1 MSEGKEER
9 AAGVMDENTKDEGKE
24 DLAREEDGGNILDDI
39 LNTKE
44 EKFEDE
50 DMVKKD
56 EEEDDDNDLDL
67 GDEDSPGG
75 REENSRKGPES
86 DFSDSEDEESKAIL
100 RDGRDSEMSFKEESR
115 IDSGSESSGEKE
127 VGIKKERDNEEGEDE
142 KDGGAEDETNVAKEG
157 VEEGEEE
164 DGEEKKKRKEKKS
177 YDYATKLNYLFR
189 ETRFFLVKSNNAEN
203 VSLAKAKNVWS
214 TPPQNESKFNQA
226 YAESRN
232 VLLIY
237 SVKESGK
244 FCGVARLSTES
255 RRDGPKVS
263 WLLPPGLSAKAL
275 GGVFHL
281 DWICRGDL
289 SFQKVQHLY
298 NPWNEGKPVK
308 IGRDGQEIEPKV
320 AEELCRLFP
329 EDPTVDM
336 TPILRRSKEAARVQR
351 AKGVVRKSGP
361 LGGARPPRP
370 SGRGSSRGRGHIH
383 QGAERER
390 KRRYEED
397 MGSHREKWARYDDR
411 RAPMYHHRMRSPPR
425 YGPPTMDRRTEYPDY
440 MRGLSHQPPPAYY
453 SYPHH
458 HPGYP
463 PPHTRYYEGPP
474 PTYRGR
480 DESRS
485 RSDYHREVE
494 EFLRRTADR
503 PRERDRDRRHRR

>member
-1 MSEGKEER
+1 MSAEEKEPLEEVNKEKEES
-9 AAGVMDENTKDEGKE
+9 K
-24 DLAREEDGGNILDDI
+24 EEDGGNILDDI

-50 DMVKKD
+50 ETAKK
-56 EEEDDDNDLDL
+56 EEDEDDDNDLDL
-67 GDEDSPGG
+67 GSGNSGESSSP
-75 REENSRKGPES
+75 REEGGRKGPES
-86 DFSDSEDEESKAIL
+86 DFSDSEDEETKAIL
-100 RDGRDSEMSFKEESR
+100 RDGRDSEMSFKEESKAG
-115 IDSGSESSGEKE
+115 SGSESGDEN
-127 VGIKKERDNEEGEDE
+127 KERSKQQESENGEGDDE
-142 KDGGAEDETNVAKEG
+142 KDGGEEG
-157 VEEGEEE
+157 VDAEQGGAAQEEGDEE
-164 DGEEKKKRKEKKS
+164 GEEKKKRKEKKS

-244 FCGVARLSTES
+244 FCGLARLSTES

-281 DWICRGDL
+281 DWICRGDV

-329 EDPTVDM
+329 EDPSVDM

-361 LGGARPPRP
+361 IGGARPPRP
-370 SGRGSSRGRGHIH
+370 SGRGSTRGRGHLPT
-383 QGAERER
+383 GAERGR
-390 KRRYEED
+390 KRRYEDE
-397 MGSHREKWARYDDR
+397 MGGHREKWGRYEDR

-425 YGPPTMDRRTEYPDY
+425 YGPPSMDRRPDYPDY
-440 MRGLSHQPPPAYY
+440 VRGVHHQPPPAYY
-453 SYPHH
+453 SYSY
-458 HPGYP
+458 HPYP
-463 PPHTRYYEGPP
+463 PPHARYYEGPP

-480 DESRS
+480 EESRSS
-485 RSDYHREVE
+485 RSDYHREVD

>member
-1 MSEGKEER
+1 MSEEEGR
-9 AAGVMDENTKDEGKE
+9 AAGVMEENTDEREEVK
-24 DLAREEDGGNILDDI
+24 EEDGGNILDDI

-50 DMVKKD
+50 EIVKKD
-56 EEEDDDNDLDL
+56 EEDDDNDLDL
-67 GDEDSPGG
+67 GDEDSPEGST
-75 REENSRKGPES
+75 REEGARKGPES

-100 RDGRDSEMSFKEESR
+100 RDGRDSEMSFKEESKV
-115 IDSGSESSGEKE
+115 DSGSESGGEKIE
-127 VGIKKERDNEEGEDE
+127 ITVKKENLNEQGEDERDGGGEEANAEKEGDEEEGE
-142 KDGGAEDETNVAKEG
+142 G
-157 VEEGEEE
+157 EE

-370 SGRGSSRGRGHIH
+370 TSRGNPRGRGHIPL
-383 QGAERER
+383 GAERGR
-390 KRRYEED
+390 KRRYEDD
-397 MGSHREKWARYDDR
+397 MGGHREKWGRYDDR

-425 YGPPTMDRRTEYPDY
+425 YGPPPMDRRTDYPDY
-440 MRGLSHQPPPAYY
+440 LRGLSHQPPPAYY

-458 HPGYP
+458 HPYP

-480 DESRS
+480 EESRSS